1 MSATVRGGRKIR
13 GAALLSAV
21 VAGVLAVLPGC
32 AATPEAT
39 PTATASRAPETP
51 TPTPDPYAGPLLFVG
66 YELDAFALTPE
77 EVAQLF
83 PSAPPAAVVDDTLL
97 QYSDGGGP
105 EFSPAVCLLLIVET
119 SMRSIGA
126 RTVPWVDED
135 DTGNSGKQE
144 ILQFASE
151 EVAAA
156 RMDDLLSTVERC
168 AQFDAQGAGTFAA
181 VAAPETDG
189 VRAFGGTLDMG
200 SGDGAWRAHHAFA
213 AVGNVIVHV
222 WQPALDGS
230 EFDAERAALLVRDRA
245 REAKSALVE
254 KLTESP
260 PAPETPEAAD
270 PGAPWSEWEMTAT
283 GVGPLELGMPR
294 EDALAAIPGAT
305 AQATGGTH
313 TLVRLVSAD
322 DTSTLLL
329 HFTDDGTTLA
339 AVTAGIAN
347 VQGDLEPDGAVLPAT
362 GGVRIGAPLSDA
374 VAAFPEGTF
383 LRVVSSAEFFYVW
396 STREGGTIRFRADRD
411 YTDPAAL
418 ITGVTVE
425 DASLWPPLDFE

>member
-1 MSATVRGGRKIR
+1 MSATVHGGRKMR
-13 GAALLSAV
+13 GAALLAAV
-21 VAGVLAVLPGC
+21 VAGVLVVLPGC

-39 PTATASRAPETP
+39 PTATASRTPEAP

-66 YELDAFALTPE
+66 DELDAFALTPA
-77 EVAQLF
+77 EVAELF
-83 PSAPPAAVVDDTLL
+83 PSAPPAAAVDDTLL

-105 EFSPAVCLLLIVET
+105 EFDPAVCVLLIVET

-126 RTVPWVDED
+126 RMVPWVDAD

-156 RMDDLLSTVERC
+156 RMDDLLSTVEKC
-168 AQFDAQGAGTFAA
+168 AEFDAQGAGTFAA
-181 VAAPETDG
+181 VAAPEADG
-189 VRAFGGTLDMG
+189 VRAFGGTLEMG
-200 SGDGAWRAHHAFA
+200 PGEGAWRAHHAFA

-245 REAKSALVE
+245 GEARAALVE
-254 KLTESP
+254 KLTENP
-260 PAPETPEAAD
+260 PTTETPEPAD

-283 GVGPLELGMPR
+283 GVGPLELGMSR
-294 EDALAAIPGAT
+294 DEALAAIPGAT
-305 AQATGGTH
+305 AQAAGGSD
-313 TLVRLVSAD
+313 TLVRLGSAD
-322 DTSTLLL
+322 GTSTLLL
-329 HFTDDGTTLA
+329 QFTDDGTTLA

-347 VQGDLEPDGAVLPAT
+347 VHGDVQPDGAVLPST
-362 GGVRIGAPLSDA
+362 GGVRIGAPLTDA

-383 LRVVSSAEFFYVW
+383 LRVVSSAEFFYEW
-396 STREGGTIRFRADRD
+396 STRDGGTIRFRADRD
-411 YTDPAAL
+411 YTDPAAV

-425 DASLWPPLDFE
+425 DATLWPPLGFE